1 MNVVEAQGL
10 GRRYGR
16 AWALRGCR
24 VTIPEGRVT
33 ALVGPNGAGKTTF
46 LNLVVGLCPPSEGEV
61 RVLDGLAPGS
71 MAALAQVAF
80 VAQDAP
86 LYPNLSVADTVHLA
100 ANLNDRFDHA
110 AARRRLSSLDIPLR
124 QKVGKLSGGQH
135 AQVAL
140 AVSLARHPRLL
151 VLDEP
156 VARLDPL
163 ARHDVM
169 GALMEAVTA
178 EGMSVLLSSHVVAE
192 LERVCDYLVLIS
204 QGSVQVAGDVDAL
217 VSEHRVLTGPVES
230 VDRVRAVTSVVR
242 EWRSDR
248 QSTLLVRD
256 NRHQPLPSGWLAG
269 TTGLEELILSY
280 LRATDVGALPGPS
293 AHAGATP

>member
-1 MNVVEAQGL
+1 VNVIEAQGL
-10 GRRYGR
+10 GKRYGR
-16 AWALRGCR
+16 TWALRGCR
-24 VTIPEGRVT
+24 VSIPEGRVA

-46 LNLVVGLCPPSEGEV
+46 LNLVVGLVAASEGTV
-61 RVLDGLAPGS
+61 GVMNGLAPGS
-71 MAALAQVAF
+71 PVALAQIAF

-100 ANLNDRFDHA
+100 ANLNDHFDHQ
-110 AARRRLSSLDIPLR
+110 AARRRLSSLEIPMR

-140 AVSLARHPRLL
+140 ALSLARHPRLL

-169 GALMEAVTA
+169 ASLMEAVVA

-192 LERVCDYLVLIS
+192 LERVCDYLVLVS
-204 QGSVQVAGDVDAL
+204 KGSVQVAGDVDTL
-217 VSEHRVLTGPVES
+217 VSEHRVLTGPTEG
-230 VDRVRAVTSVVR
+230 VDHIRGITSVVR
-242 EWRSDR
+242 EWRSER

-256 NRHQPLPSGWLAG
+256 TGQTALPLGWHASA
-269 TTGLEELILSY
+269 TGLEELILSY
-280 LRATDVGALPGPS
+280 LRATDAQALPGPS
-293 AHAGATP
+293 AYAGAAS

>member
-1 MNVVEAQGL
+1 
-10 GRRYGR
+10 
-16 AWALRGCR
+16 

-46 LNLVVGLCPPSEGEV
+46 LKLVVGLSSPSEGALSV
-61 RVLDGLAPGS
+61 MDGLSPGS
-71 MAALAQVAF
+71 VAALAQIAF

-86 LYPNLSVADTVHLA
+86 LYPNLSVADTIHLA
-100 ANLNDRFDHA
+100 ANLNDHFDQQG
-110 AARRRLSSLDIPLR
+110 ARRRLSELGIPMG
-124 QKVGKLSGGQH
+124 QKVGRLSGGQH

-169 GALMEAVTA
+169 GSLMEAVTA

-204 QGSVQVAGDVDAL
+204 KGSVQVAGDVDGL
-217 VSEHRVLTGPVES
+217 LREHRVLTGPTES
-230 VDRVRAVTSVVR
+230 ADRVRAITAVVR
-242 EWRSDR
+242 EWRSER

-256 NRHQPLPSGWLAG
+256 THHQPLPTGWHAG
-269 TTGLEELILSY
+269 TTGLEEVILSY
-280 LRATDVGALPGPS
+280 LRATDMGALPGPTT
-293 AHAGATP
+293 HEGATP

>member
-16 AWALRGCR
+16 KWALRGCR
-24 VTIPEGRVT
+24 VSIPHGRVT

-46 LNLVVGLCPPSEGEV
+46 LNLVVGLSAPTEGMV
-61 RVLDGLAPGS
+61 CVLDGLVPGS
-71 MAALAQVAF
+71 PAALAQIAF

-100 ANLNDRFDHA
+100 ANLNDRFDHP
-110 AARRRLSSLDIPLR
+110 AARRRLDSLNIPLR

-140 AVSLARHPRLL
+140 ALSLARHPRLL

-163 ARHDVM
+163 ARHEVM
-169 GALMEAVTA
+169 GAMMEAVA
-178 EGMSVLLSSHVVAE
+178 DEGMSVLLSSHVVAE
-192 LERVCDYLVLIS
+192 LERVCDYLVLVS
-204 QGSVQVAGDVDAL
+204 SGSVQVAGDVDAL
-217 VSEHRVLTGPVES
+217 VSEHRVLTGPAEGVAHI
-230 VDRVRAVTSVVR
+230 RAITSVVQ
-242 EWRSDR
+242 EWRSGG

-256 NRHQPLPSGWLAG
+256 PGHAALPLGWRAG

-280 LRATDVGALPGPS
+280 LRATDARALPGPS
-293 AHAGATP
+293 ACAGATP

>member
-1 MNVVEAQGL
+1 MS
-10 GRRYGR
+10 
-16 AWALRGCR
+16 
-24 VTIPEGRVT
+24 IPEGRVT

-46 LNLVVGLCPPSEGEV
+46 LKLVVGLSSPSEGALSV
-61 RVLDGLAPGS
+61 MDGLYPGS
-71 MAALAQVAF
+71 VPALAQIAF

-86 LYPNLSVADTVHLA
+86 LYPNLSVADTIHLA
-100 ANLNDRFDHA
+100 DNLNDHFDQQ
-110 AARRRLSSLDIPLR
+110 AARRRLSTLDIPLR
-124 QKVGKLSGGQH
+124 QKVGRLSGGQH

-163 ARHDVM
+163 ARHDV
-169 GALMEAVTA
+169 
-178 EGMSVLLSSHVVAE
+178 LLSSHVVAE

-204 QGSVQVAGDVDAL
+204 TGSVQVAGDVDGL
-217 VSEHRVLTGPVES
+217 LCEHRVLTGPTES
-230 VDRVRAVTSVVR
+230 VDRVRAITAVVR
-242 EWRSDR
+242 EWRSER

-256 NRHQPLPSGWLAG
+256 TRHQPLPVGWHAG

-280 LRATDVGALPGPS
+280 LRATDMGALPGPTTYE
-293 AHAGATP
+293 GATP